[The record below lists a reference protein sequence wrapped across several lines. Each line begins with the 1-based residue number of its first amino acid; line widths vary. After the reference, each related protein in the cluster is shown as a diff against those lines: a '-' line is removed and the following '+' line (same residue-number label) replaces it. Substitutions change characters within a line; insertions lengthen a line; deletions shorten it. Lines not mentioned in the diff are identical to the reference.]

1 MHKFEKQKKMTV
13 LPNDPQHRLMKILFI
28 AGDVS
33 LIGGIEKYNRD
44 FLAALGKTGVQASL
58 VTRNKGGLWAKISF
72 VFRVLWAFFRQRPDL
87 VCCAHINF
95 ASLCLALSYL
105 FNTRYTL
112 ALYGIEIPGIKGWI
126 KRKAAAEA
134 VLLITISDYAK
145 SLILEQ
151 LPSAGDRIYM
161 LPSAVD
167 GGHFRITEKSRQLQ
181 SKHGLSGRPVI
192 LSLARLST
200 TEHKGQD
207 RVLKSLSLVLEQ
219 VPDAIYLVV
228 GGGCDERVEAVLREH
243 PELRPSVVFSGAAA
257 NDLRVD
263 YYNLA
268 DVYVL
273 PSKFEGFGIVFIES
287 LACGVP
293 VVASDGYG
301 CRAGLL
307 DGELGLLAS
316 PDDLPAIAKAIVAIL
331 KKTAPPQ
338 LFERESLRQKTLA
351 VYGIDKWNERVLSLV
366 KLLSTGNINTKNQA
380 GF

>member
-1 MHKFEKQKKMTV
+1 
-13 LPNDPQHRLMKILFI
+13 MKILFI

-44 FLAALGKTGVQASL
+44 FLAALGKTGVHVSL

-72 VFRVLWAFFRQRPDL
+72 VLRVLGAFVRQRPDL
-87 VCCAHINF
+87 ICCTHLNF
-95 ASLCLALSYL
+95 APLCLALKHL
-105 FNTRYTL
+105 FKARYTL
-112 ALYGIEIPGIKGWI
+112 SLYGIEIPGIRSWL
-126 KRKAAAEA
+126 KRKAACGA
-134 VLLITISDYAK
+134 VLLITISEYARN
-145 SLILEQ
+145 LILEQ
-151 LPSAGDRIYM
+151 LPDAGDRIYM

-167 GGHFRITEKSRQLQ
+167 GAVFRIKNKNGQLQ
-181 SKHGLSGRPVI
+181 AAHGLVGRPVI

-200 TEHKGQD
+200 PEHKGQD
-207 RVLKSLSLVLEQ
+207 RVLKSLPLVLQQ
-219 VPDAIYLVV
+219 VPDAVYLVV
-228 GGGCDERVEAVLREH
+228 GGGTDERVDAVLRGH
-243 PELRPSVVFSGAAA
+243 PELRPSVAFAGAAA
-257 NDLRVD
+257 DDQRLD

-307 DGELGLLAS
+307 DGELGLLAP
-316 PDDLPAIAKAIVAIL
+316 PDDVPAIAQAIVAIL

-338 LFERESLRQKTLA
+338 LFDREGLRRKTLA
-351 VYGIDKWNERVLSLV
+351 VYGMDKWNERVDSLV
-366 KLLSTGNINTKNQA
+366 KQLASGDIKNQA
-380 GF
+380 DC